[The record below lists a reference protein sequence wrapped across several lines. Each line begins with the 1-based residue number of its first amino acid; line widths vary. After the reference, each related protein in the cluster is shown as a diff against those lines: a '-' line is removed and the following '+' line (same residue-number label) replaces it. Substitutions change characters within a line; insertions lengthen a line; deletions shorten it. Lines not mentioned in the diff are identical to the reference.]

1 MMVGAEAMK
10 FLCLPMQ
17 ARPATTQMTYLSLS
31 NFEMDPFVAAAA
43 AGCEWQKKLY
53 FYECSS
59 LLG

>member
-17 ARPATTQMTYLSLS
+17 ARPATTQMTYLSLPLS

-43 AGCEWQKKLY
+43 AGCEWEHLDFQ
-53 FYECSS
+53 
-59 LLG
+59 